1 MGALKSISPSSASSC
16 PFPSSSSTTLF
27 SPRKKE
33 RKKKLSGSV
42 YKKKNAINDIESI
55 FQTMVIQ
62 DDSQKRAERAKRGTS
77 AVSFLRDEI
86 SLLSLELSSPIG

>member
-16 PFPSSSSTTLF
+16 TLEPPSSSSSTTLF

-62 DDSQKRAERAKRGTS
+62 DEKEQR
-77 AVSFLRDEI
+77 
-86 SLLSLELSSPIG
+86 ELKEG

>member
-16 PFPSSSSTTLF
+16 PFPSSSSSTTLF

-62 DDSQKRAERAKRGTS
+62 DDFQKRAERERERAKRGIS

-86 SLLSLELSSPIG
+86 SLPIG

>member
-16 PFPSSSSTTLF
+16 TLEPPSSSSTTLF

-62 DDSQKRAERAKRGTS
+62 DDFQKRAERAKRGIR

-86 SLLSLELSSPIG
+86 SLPIG

>member
-62 DDSQKRAERAKRGTS
+62 DDSQKRAERAKRGIS

>member
-16 PFPSSSSTTLF
+16 PFPSSSSTTLL

-62 DDSQKRAERAKRGTS
+62 DDSQKRAERAKRGIS

>member
-55 FQTMVIQ
+55 FQTMMIQ
-62 DDSQKRAERAKRGTS
+62 DDFQKRAERAKRGIS

>member
-33 RKKKLSGSV
+33 RKKEEVIGSV

-55 FQTMVIQ
+55 FQTMMIQ
-62 DDSQKRAERAKRGTS
+62 DDFQKRAERAKRGIS
-77 AVSFLRDEI
+77 AVSFLRVEI
-86 SLLSLELSSPIG
+86 SLPIG